1 MESNSNQDSS
11 SLNDEISWL
20 SERILDARMTRHF
33 VDEDV
38 RLWSRDRWQM
48 VSDDSVWM
56 FPAELRLST
65 VEMALVYY
73 ISLDQAYNNLEQ
85 TFFKHGLNLGL
96 WCGSNDSLYVIIP
109 LNADD
114 KYFNSLREGFTK
126 TLQDFNQRK
135 SRFFSQTP

>member
-1 MESNSNQDSS
+1 MMKTKSIQSIESNSNQDSS

-48 VSDDSVWM
+48 VSDDCVWM

-65 VEMALVYY
+65 VEMAPGWLADFGYQYESCLFRHHDSQVLERY
-73 ISLDQAYNNLEQ
+73 ITIDEAIAGHRKLAEQ
-85 TFFKHGLNLGL
+85 YKLKN
-96 WCGSNDSLYVIIP
+96 
-109 LNADD
+109 
-114 KYFNSLREGFTK
+114 E
-126 TLQDFNQRK
+126 RK
-135 SRFFSQTP
+135 KNEF